1 MEHQSEGSQATTQI
15 IIVDDDQFQLKLLSH
30 QLSMVGYK
38 NVTAFDDGQTA
49 LNYMAGQVLDSTIV
63 ILDLN
68 MPNMDGLEFLQKLQE
83 AKFTGALLLVS
94 GEDERVLQSAEA
106 LASSYDLWVLGHLNK
121 PVQQEQ
127 LQKYLKQLD
136 ERRSKSGEGDK
147 QHDYEPARLKQAIE
161 AGELSNFYQPKV
173 LLTTGELVGV
183 EALVRWEHPEDGLI
197 LPDNFIDLAE
207 ENELIDSIAQQVLR
221 DALSDS
227 NLWKEDGIN
236 ITVAVNISMY
246 NLNTRDFISYL
257 EKELATSGVNPQD
270 LTLEVTES
278 KLMKDYSLVLDMLTR
293 LRLRRVN
300 LSIDDFGTGH
310 SSMMQLRDIPFNE
323 LKIDRGFVHS
333 ACDNATLHGIFDG
346 SIQLAK
352 NLGIKTV
359 AEGVENE
366 ADWSFLDGSG
376 CDLAQGFFIGRPMR
390 ALELSEWKT
399 SWAERYAK
407 IAV

>member
-15 IIVDDDQFQLKLLSH
+15 LIVDDDQFQLKLLSH

-49 LNYMAGQVLDSTIV
+49 LTHMKGLALDSTLV

-68 MPNMDGLEFLQKLQE
+68 MPNMDGLEFLQKMKE
-83 AKFTGALLLVS
+83 MEFTGALLLVS

-136 ERRSKSGEGDK
+136 AQKHKSLVGEK
-147 QHDYEPARLKQAIE
+147 QHIYEAERLKKAIDS
-161 AGELSNFYQPKV
+161 GELSNFYQPKV

-183 EALVRWEHPEDGLI
+183 EALVRWEHPVDGLI

-207 ENELIDSIAQQVLR
+207 ENELIDGIAQQVLSS
-221 DALSDS
+221 ALSDS
-227 NLWKEDGIN
+227 MAWKEDGIN

-257 EKELATSGVNPQD
+257 EKELLSSGVSPQD
-270 LTLEVTES
+270 LILEVTES

-310 SSMMQLRDIPFNE
+310 SSMTQLRDIPFNE

-366 ADWSFLDGSG
+366 ADWGFLDGSG
-376 CDLAQGFFIGRPMR
+376 CDLAQGFFIGKPMR
-390 ALELSEWKT
+390 AQELSEWKT
-399 SWAERYAK
+399 QWAERYAK
-407 IAV
+407 IVV